1 MEFLMVL
8 ALTCAVVVLANR
20 SIHRSPWLWYGLA
33 CALDG
38 LYLVGVAANFPPT
51 VLRVLAPVVQ
61 QGMVATALFVIVMY
75 CGVFSEQSP
84 VRRII
89 GPIRAELS
97 IMACILALAHC
108 LNYLSSYIGVLTA
121 HIEALTAN
129 QGASLVVA
137 LVLFALAR
145 RAGHHLGQGRQ
156 ASHACHY
163 LEERAAG
170 SPTCSSDSSSFSRGL
185 ILYPAALKGT
195 GSAASTLTASAVVF
209 GLYAVVRI
217 GRFILDRSRSAQAVA
232 AEDLEEEVPRAC
244 VG

>member
-1 MEFLMVL
+1 MEFLVVL

-38 LYLVGVAANFPPT
+38 LYLVGVAANFPPS

-137 LVLFALAR
+137 LVLFALLGVLGITSAKAVKR
-145 RAGHHLGQGRQ
+145 RMRALTWKNVQR
-156 ASHACHY
+156 ASYVFFGLIFVH
-163 LEERAAG
+163 EV
-170 SPTCSSDSSSFSRGL
+170 L

-195 GSAASTLTASAVVF
+195 GSAASTLMASAVVF
-209 GLYAVVRI
+209 GLYAVLRI
-217 GRFILDRSRSAQAVA
+217 GRFVLDRSRSAQAVA
-232 AEDLEEEVPRAC
+232 AEELEEEVSRAC

>member
-38 LYLVGVAANFPPT
+38 LYLVGVAANFPPS

-61 QGMVATALFVIVMY
+61 QGMVATALFVIV
-75 CGVFSEQSP
+75 
-84 VRRII
+84 
-89 GPIRAELS
+89 RAELS

-137 LVLFALAR
+137 LVLFALLGVLGITSAKAVKR
-145 RAGHHLGQGRQ
+145 RMRALTWKNVQR
-156 ASHACHY
+156 ASYVFFGLIFVH
-163 LEERAAG
+163 EV
-170 SPTCSSDSSSFSRGL
+170 L

-195 GSAASTLTASAVVF
+195 GSAASTLMASAVVF
-209 GLYAVVRI
+209 GLYAVLRI
-217 GRFILDRSRSAQAVA
+217 GRFVLDRSRSAQAVA
-232 AEDLEEEVPRAC
+232 AEELEEEVSRAC

>member
-20 SIHRSPWLWYGLA
+20 SIHWSPWLWYGLA

-61 QGMVATALFVIVMY
+61 QGMVATALFAIVMY

-137 LVLFALAR
+137 LVLFALLGVLGITSAKAVKR
-145 RAGHHLGQGRQ
+145 RMHAITWKNVQR
-156 ASHACHY
+156 ASYVFFGLIFVH
-163 LEERAAG
+163 EV
-170 SPTCSSDSSSFSRGL
+170 L

-195 GSAASTLTASAVVF
+195 GSAASTLMASAVVF
-209 GLYAVVRI
+209 GLYAVLRI

>member
-1 MEFLMVL
+1 MVL

-84 VRRII
+84 ARRII

-137 LVLFALAR
+137 LVLFALLGVLGITSAKAVKR
-145 RAGHHLGQGRQ
+145 RMHAITWKNVQR
-156 ASHACHY
+156 ASYVFFGLIFVH
-163 LEERAAG
+163 EV
-170 SPTCSSDSSSFSRGL
+170 L

>member
-38 LYLVGVAANFPPT
+38 LYLVGVAANFPPS

-61 QGMVATALFVIVMY
+61 QG

-137 LVLFALAR
+137 LVLFALLGVLGITSAKAVKR
-145 RAGHHLGQGRQ
+145 RMRALTWKNVQR
-156 ASHACHY
+156 ASYVFFGLIFVH
-163 LEERAAG
+163 EV
-170 SPTCSSDSSSFSRGL
+170 L

-195 GSAASTLTASAVVF
+195 GSAASTLMASAVVF
-209 GLYAVVRI
+209 GLYAVLRI
-217 GRFILDRSRSAQAVA
+217 GRFVLDRSRSAQAVA
-232 AEDLEEEVPRAC
+232 AEELEEEVSRAC